1 MESNCCGALEWVE
14 GTEICSAC
22 GEHAEFEEYE
32 ESNVDDIK
40 TILSELEKYQRIT
53 SNKTIPASHPY
64 YYDADEE
71 EVTDWNN

>member
-40 TILSELEKYQRIT
+40 NYIVRIRKVPKN
-53 SNKTIPASHPY
+53 NK
-64 YYDADEE
+64 
-71 EVTDWNN
+71 